1 MGKRSKKRSKKD
13 RKQRQRRDERLAEVA
28 LKKWLAAQESAVLM
42 KQDMES
48 ATDGSGDVLVKDE
61 HGFEVK
67 MSGGS
72 VSFGNSALDGWL
84 ARSVANA
91 LHGASIFIMDP
102 QQYAAYYHEA
112 DVYTTEEIAGHSWEM
127 IPEGGHQEQW
137 TVSHSDAKDH
147 YEKVTAAGK
156 YTAPP
161 DPDRW
166 PFESM
171 WVSFG
176 AGVPMNHLQMAAR
189 LQKETIFG
197 MGMQNA
203 MLLGQLWTITERGPL
218 MVEAMEF
225 VSYRDSTGPV
235 VGICWSTILSPDHN
249 GWAHPYDL
257 NPWITNAIHKH
268 LLEFKTFIV
277 EKEWKPNQ
285 TKQPADFPPTIV
297 RPPIPKPYYV
307 VKLKTQV
314 IQQGF
319 RSAMPPRKKFEY
331 QHQFKV
337 RGHYRIRIKRGQLPM
352 PADAR
357 EILTQRGYT
366 IYTLNEMSQEH
377 ATMLLER
384 GIPVKRSSEWLA
396 ILTSWVRD
404 HMKGPADGPFV
415 PSVRVA

>member
-1 MGKRSKKRSKKD
+1 MGKRSKKNSKKV
-13 RKQRQRRDERLAEVA
+13 RKAKKRREERIAEVA
-28 LKKWLAAQESAVLM
+28 LKKWLAVQESAVLM
-42 KQDMES
+42 KQDMG
-48 ATDGSGDVLVKDE
+48 ATDGSGNVLVKDE

-112 DVYTTEEIAGHSWEM
+112 DVYTTEKIAGHPWEM
-127 IPEGGHQEQW
+127 VPEGGHQEQW
-137 TVSHSDAKDH
+137 TVSRADARDH
-147 YEKVTAAGK
+147 YEKVMAAGK
-156 YTAPP
+156 YTPPP

-171 WVSFG
+171 WISFG
-176 AGVPMNHLQMAAR
+176 AGVPMDHLQMAAR
-189 LQKETIFG
+189 LQRETIFG
-197 MGMQNA
+197 MGTQNA
-203 MLLGQLWTITERGPL
+203 HLLGQLWTMTERGPL

-235 VGICWSTILSPDHN
+235 VGICWSTILSPEHN

-277 EKEWKPNQ
+277 EKEWRPNQ
-285 TKQPADFPPTIV
+285 TRQTADFPLTIV
-297 RPPIPKPYYV
+297 RLPIPKPYYV
-307 VKLKTQV
+307 VKLKIQV

-319 RSAMPPRKKFEY
+319 RSAMPRRKKFEY

-337 RGHYRIRIKRGQLPM
+337 RGHYRVRIKRGQLPM

-384 GIPVKRSSEWLA
+384 SIPVKRSSEWLA
-396 ILTSWVRD
+396 ILSSWVRD
-404 HMKGPADGPFV
+404 HTKGPADGPFV
-415 PSVRVA
+415 PSVRVT